1 MDQFRPQRFEI
12 LPFAVKNL
20 LIINGLMFAATFVFK
35 NTMNVNLIR
44 VLGLHYFTSDQF
56 QPYQL
61 ISHMFMHGS
70 VMHIF
75 SNMFALWMFGSAL
88 ENIWGTKKFLTFY
101 FSCGLGGALMH
112 LGITWWNY
120 HGIEQDVI
128 SYQLHP
134 GLTEFVSLIQR
145 HSNVL
150 SGSYAK
156 SINDFYNNWRS
167 NPADPSFLEASRQMS
182 TVILKAFADVPIVG
196 ASGAVFGVLVAFG
209 LLFPNVYLYLYFFF
223 PLKAKYFVIFYAAFE
238 LYAGIS
244 GSQDGVAHFAH
255 IGGALV
261 GFIIV
266 KYWGRNLRKKFF

>member
-70 VMHIF
+70 VIHIF

-120 HGIEQDVI
+120 QGIEQDVI

-145 HSNVL
+145 HSDVL
-150 SGSYAK
+150 SGGYAK

-167 NPADPSFLEASRQMS
+167 NPADPTFLEASRQMS
-182 TVILKAFADVPIVG
+182 TVVLKAFADVPIVG

>member
-44 VLGLHYFTSDQF
+44 VLGLHYFASDQF

-70 VMHIF
+70 VIHIF

-120 HGIEQDVI
+120 QEIAQDVI

-145 HSNVL
+145 HSDVL

-182 TVILKAFADVPIVG
+182 TVVLKAFADVPIVG

-266 KYWGRNLRKKFF
+266 KYWGRNLRKKIF